1 MSQMRLKMMDGR
13 KNNMK
18 FAKCE
23 YGTLLSDWNLY
34 THYKIIH
41 KLKNSQI
48 TEAARHLE
56 FKPINNSNNNNPN
69 PNNNPINNNNGGNS
83 STSTNTTSVNEE
95 FYQKRQEYWDKREKI
110 IVERWE
116 ETKKWEQD
124 RLSCIRL
131 LREISQFCIYIKDKT
146 IVTAQQKRGM
156 RRSEKRYMK
165 IEKV

>member
-23 YGTLLSDWNLY
+23 YGTLLSDSNLY
-34 THYKIIH
+34 THYKIVH

-69 PNNNPINNNNGGNS
+69 PKTTPSTTTMAVIVAPAQTPLASMKNS
-83 STSTNTTSVNEE
+83 TRKDRNTG
-95 FYQKRQEYWDKREKI
+95 
-110 IVERWE
+110 
-116 ETKKWEQD
+116 
-124 RLSCIRL
+124 
-131 LREISQFCIYIKDKT
+131 ISGRK
-146 IVTAQQKRGM
+146 
-156 RRSEKRYMK
+156 S
-165 IEKV
+165 

>member
-23 YGTLLSDWNLY
+23 YGTLLSDSNLY
-34 THYKIIH
+34 THYKIVH

-56 FKPINNSNNNNPN
+56 FKPINNSNNDNPN

-95 FYQKRQEYWDKREKI
+95 FYQKR
-110 IVERWE
+110 
-116 ETKKWEQD
+116 
-124 RLSCIRL
+124 
-131 LREISQFCIYIKDKT
+131 
-146 IVTAQQKRGM
+146 
-156 RRSEKRYMK
+156 
-165 IEKV
+165 